1 MDPFDQAQE
10 IEQLM
15 RDKAISYQRSKT
27 SDEASFKFCE
37 DCGSA
42 IPEKRRLAIQGVKTC
57 IDCQTFNE
65 EKRKLYGSR

>member
-15 RDKAISYQRSKT
+15 RDKAISYQRSKI
-27 SDEASFKFCE
+27 SDEVSLELCE
-37 DCGSA
+37 DCGTA

-57 IDCQTFNE
+57 IDCQKFNE